1 METTS
6 LILNIICLLLVISL
20 FVTFAF
26 VALKSNLFKHN
37 NENGMSNKL
46 INELKESLS
55 NSLFKTIN
63 EAKNEISDE
72 KIALIKSNSEYLQ
85 KITKEASEKELALNN
100 KINNYQNEINE
111 KLNRT
116 LNDIKI
122 FREKIDNDNKTLFD
136 KLVYENN
143 KKIVNEFLNLNR
155 HIETKIN
162 EGLGNIK
169 KGVDDYFNEKLT
181 NQINENFKSVG
192 EKIQKLDDDM
202 IKLETLQNSVGNL
215 NKIMTG
221 VKTKGNFGEF
231 HLENILRDHL
241 SDHFYK
247 QYKISK
253 NDIVDFAIKVPN
265 GDSELLLV
273 IDSKFPT
280 ESFSKYSEA
289 TSKEEQETYLKDF
302 YKTIQEMAKSISNK
316 YIVKDVTLDNAIMY
330 IPSESIYNLII
341 SNDDLIF
348 QISDKYNVTIV
359 GPSTI
364 MTIINYSKIAHARNF
379 IFKNINL
386 IRETIEDI
394 KKSHESIIKK
404 LDSADKNTDS
414 VKKAIGLIRNET
426 NSVYAKLSNT
436 KLDKSLEKIADVE
449 ELENKEIVD
458 IDNLN

>member
-6 LILNIICLLLVISL
+6 LILNIIVILLVISL

-37 NENGMSNKL
+37 NENAMSDKL
-46 INELKESLS
+46 INEVKEGLS

-63 EAKNEISDE
+63 EAKNKISDE
-72 KIALIKSNSEYLQ
+72 KIALIKINSEHVQ
-85 KITKEASEKELALNN
+85 KITKEASEKELALNS

-116 LNDIKI
+116 LNEI
-122 FREKIDNDNKTLFD
+122 KTLFG
-136 KLVYENN
+136 KLVDENN
-143 KKIVNEFLNLNR
+143 KKIVDEFLTLNR

-162 EGLGNIK
+162 EGLRNIK

-253 NDIVDFAIKVPN
+253 NDTVDFAIKVPN

-341 SNDDLIF
+341 SNDALIF

-436 KLDKSLEKIADVE
+436 KLDKSLEKIVDVE

>member
-6 LILNIICLLLVISL
+6 LILNIIVILLVISL

-37 NENGMSNKL
+37 NENAMSDKL
-46 INELKESLS
+46 INEVKEGLS
-55 NSLFKTIN
+55 NSLFKTID
-63 EAKNEISDE
+63 ETKNKISDE
-72 KIALIKSNSEYLQ
+72 KIALIKINSEHVQ
-85 KITKEASEKELALNN
+85 KITKEASEKELALNS

-116 LNDIKI
+116 LD
-122 FREKIDNDNKTLFD
+122 DVKTLFG
-136 KLVYENN
+136 KLVDENN
-143 KKIVNEFLNLNR
+143 KKIVDEFFNLNR
-155 HIETKIN
+155 RIETKIN

-241 SDHFYK
+241 SNHFYK

-253 NDIVDFAIKVPN
+253 NDTVDFAIKVPN

-302 YKTIQEMAKSISNK
+302 YKTIHEMAKSISNK

-341 SNDDLIF
+341 SNDALIF

-364 MTIINYSKIAHARNF
+364 MTIINYSKIAYARNF

-426 NSVYAKLSNT
+426 NSVYGKLSNT

>member
-6 LILNIICLLLVISL
+6 LILNIIVILLVISL

-37 NENGMSNKL
+37 NENAMSDKL
-46 INELKESLS
+46 INEVKEGLS
-55 NSLFKTIN
+55 NSLFKTID
-63 EAKNEISDE
+63 ETKNKISDE
-72 KIALIKSNSEYLQ
+72 KIALIKINSEHVQ
-85 KITKEASEKELALNN
+85 KITKEASEKELALNS

-116 LNDIKI
+116 LD
-122 FREKIDNDNKTLFD
+122 DVKTLFG
-136 KLVYENN
+136 KLVDENN
-143 KKIVNEFLNLNR
+143 KKIVDEFFNLNR
-155 HIETKIN
+155 RIETKIN

-181 NQINENFKSVG
+181 NQIDENFKSVG

-241 SDHFYK
+241 SNHFYK

-253 NDIVDFAIKVPN
+253 NDTVDFAIKVPN

-302 YKTIQEMAKSISNK
+302 YKTIQDMAKSISNK

-341 SNDDLIF
+341 SNDALIF

-364 MTIINYSKIAHARNF
+364 MTIINYSKIAYARNF

-426 NSVYAKLSNT
+426 NSVYGKLSNT